1 MVKKLLLFVM
11 AAIVAVCSFTSC
23 SSDDD
28 DNGSASASVV
38 GTWVNK
44 ANGTTDEIQFKADGT
59 CLENMTMDICGFTK
73 DEVQTVFA
81 DDIRQMADVY
91 KVSAEEM
98 YQMIKNKYDGYHFAG
113 GSPSVFNPF
122 SLINAFGDRKSATV
136 QRTLLLKSTRKAMP
150 HPVSPTAVKS

>member
-59 CLENMTMDICGFTK
+59 CLENMTMDKTSARMRYTGNYNLKGNKLTIHWITGQGWNPITESWTEL
-73 DEVQTVFA
+73 DNSEETVV
-81 DDIRQMADVY
+81 IT
-91 KVSAEEM
+91 VSIEGDKMTFLSMEGEE
-98 YQMIKNKYDGYHFAG
+98 YNKPIIY
-113 GSPSVFNPF
+113 
-122 SLINAFGDRKSATV
+122 
-136 QRTLLLKSTRKAMP
+136 TRK
-150 HPVSPTAVKS
+150 

>member
-73 DEVQTVFA
+73 EEAVC
-81 DDIRQMADVY
+81 VY
-91 KVSAEEM
+91 
-98 YQMIKNKYDGYHFAG
+98 
-113 GSPSVFNPF
+113 
-122 SLINAFGDRKSATV
+122 R
-136 QRTLLLKSTRKAMP
+136 
-150 HPVSPTAVKS
+150 